1 MQGLNIK
8 RLGSIL
14 VCLLGFTFFGYHLIS
29 QARASSYGQVND
41 LSDQGMF
48 NQLDENVISNDID
61 SEHFTEMDQQDIDVL
76 VKQLEKMDFKEM
88 EGKLESMKK
97 LNHLPVTDKNFM
109 NSLNE
114 TLKKLEADLE
124 KVDKKIESSRK

>member
-1 MQGLNIK
+1 MQDLNTKKIGL
-8 RLGSIL
+8 IL
-14 VCLLGFTFFGYHLIS
+14 TCLLGFTFFGYHLIS

-48 NQLDENVISNDID
+48 NQLDENLISKDID

-88 EGKLESMKK
+88 EAKMESMKK
-97 LNHLPVTDKNFM
+97 LNHLPLADKNFM

-124 KVDKKIESSRK
+124 KVDKK